1 MCKTRNQFSVFP
13 QRRQRTMPRATLILP
28 SICFSR
34 KGFFLPGAVVRC
46 HPWGGIPSMTVM
58 WCLPS
63 TFSMGLNTSGRSM
76 FAPAHTM
83 EGEQMPRPMDV
94 PYLAGIATVGWL
106 LSGLVAAWIPA
117 ALIII
122 LGTGFVKPLDV
133 HFVSPAPGER
143 HARVSGHPVPIAL
156 VSWMPACAGMTQGR
170 SN

>member
-1 MCKTRNQFSVFP
+1 
-13 QRRQRTMPRATLILP
+13 
-28 SICFSR
+28 
-34 KGFFLPGAVVRC
+34 
-46 HPWGGIPSMTVM
+46 MTVM

-76 FAPAHTM
+76 FAPAHTI

-122 LGTGFVKPLDV
+122 LGTGFVKPLGRVQLPNNGGTLERDLRDYV
-133 HFVSPAPGER
+133 GIVFVVA
-143 HARVSGHPVPIAL
+143 AIIAL
-156 VSWMPACAGMTQGR
+156 VQGTTGEAVISLILR
-170 SN
+170 HVPPPQ